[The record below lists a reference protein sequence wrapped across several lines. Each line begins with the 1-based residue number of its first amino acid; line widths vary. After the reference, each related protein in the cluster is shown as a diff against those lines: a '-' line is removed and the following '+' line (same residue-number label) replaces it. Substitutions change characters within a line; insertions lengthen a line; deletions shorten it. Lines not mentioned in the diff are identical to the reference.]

1 MPFLLLFLIQT
12 LAPTWDTPQLFT
24 AIISANVKLQPVL
37 KQIHPNEWKGA
48 PASYQSQ
55 WESAVKANQALQTHA
70 AAVAK
75 APENLGE
82 SLRLLEEVRD
92 LNESLLE
99 LSGGVRQYQNPELAD
114 LLDGMLAEGKAAR
127 DAYSQRVLD
136 LAAQREEQ
144 FDVAD
149 HEAQRCRAQLSS
161 QPNKQTKR

>member
-70 AAVAK
+70 AAVSK

-82 SLRLLEEVRD
+82 SL
-92 LNESLLE
+92 
-99 LSGGVRQYQNPELAD
+99 RQYQNPELAD